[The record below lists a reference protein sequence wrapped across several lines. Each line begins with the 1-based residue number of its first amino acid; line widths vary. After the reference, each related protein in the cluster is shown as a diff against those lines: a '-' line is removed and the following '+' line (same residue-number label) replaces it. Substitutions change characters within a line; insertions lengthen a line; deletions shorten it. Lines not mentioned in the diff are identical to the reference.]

1 VELNREPVSIAL
13 LVRLAARGDL
23 RAVDSV
29 LVLNA
34 VHVLVVADVF
44 DGGALK

>member
-29 LVLNA
+29 LVLNE
-34 VHVLVVADVF
+34 VHVLLGADVF